1 MSNFTPEVLAQL
13 SGFYNSSIIFQG
25 TDESDVFNL
34 EGLDGVIEDGS
45 LNHLEYVLTEGTDTI
60 IFPEGG
66 QDYNYELG
74 SGTIASDKLFQD
86 EFFSNYQNGVIDFGN
101 YSFTGVTYQF
111 NTPTDVTITSTT
123 HAGVSSFTTAE
134 NVYKIFDSPYTD
146 DYLYGTE
153 GSQQFRSEGGW
164 DTVYGGPGSDVF
176 RVDGSRLTADW
187 ADPDVYKAIGH
198 KLIITDYEL
207 GERISIEDFGL
218 TNSSDIWSEI
228 DPSGYTN
235 IYIDGLIDITFR
247 ELSANPGGGQE
258 LSPYTVD
265 INNTELV
272 FNDLHGNTHVVAAL
286 NDSGQSRFGSIMPD
300 SNVTSIGNGNYLIAY
315 SVRDDSGGAVGSDI
329 YFSIFNTEMNYF
341 TSEEVYLGTSNSTVE
356 SINVEFH
363 ENGRAVISPHSPS
376 SDGFVAE
383 VRADEYG
390 YYYDYAFNNIYN
402 AGSPNSQNSIY
413 TVSRPQHDEYGNWV
427 GDRADIVFTD
437 RYGDQHV
444 VAAHSDL
451 AAGQRFGNLQESNAS
466 SLGNGHYLIAYS
478 VRDDSGTT
486 GSDIYYRVFDT
497 STSSFTSG
505 KKLLG
510 STENFTVE
518 AINVELHEEGR
529 VVLSVEPPSAN
540 GFTAEIRQD
549 SDYYYLDHTFRQI
562 SSSPGNNEKA
572 AYTLSRS
579 EFDENGAAISHDQA
593 DIIFTD
599 LHGVS
604 HVVADY
610 SEMAAG
616 SNVRFG
622 NTDMNSV
629 GSMGN
634 GNYLIAFTVRNDSG
648 PDRH

>member
-1 MSNFTPEVLAQL
+1 
-13 SGFYNSSIIFQG
+13 
-25 TDESDVFNL
+25 
-34 EGLDGVIEDGS
+34 
-45 LNHLEYVLTEGTDTI
+45 
-60 IFPEGG
+60 
-66 QDYNYELG
+66 
-74 SGTIASDKLFQD
+74 
-86 EFFSNYQNGVIDFGN
+86 
-101 YSFTGVTYQF
+101 
-111 NTPTDVTITSTT
+111 
-123 HAGVSSFTTAE
+123 
-134 NVYKIFDSPYTD
+134 
-146 DYLYGTE
+146 
-153 GSQQFRSEGGW
+153 
-164 DTVYGGPGSDVF
+164 
-176 RVDGSRLTADW
+176 
-187 ADPDVYKAIGH
+187 
-198 KLIITDYEL
+198 
-207 GERISIEDFGL
+207 
-218 TNSSDIWSEI
+218 
-228 DPSGYTN
+228 
-235 IYIDGLIDITFR
+235 
-247 ELSANPGGGQE
+247 
-258 LSPYTVD
+258 
-265 INNTELV
+265 
-272 FNDLHGNTHVVAAL
+272 
-286 NDSGQSRFGSIMPD
+286 
-300 SNVTSIGNGNYLIAY
+300 
-315 SVRDDSGGAVGSDI
+315 
-329 YFSIFNTEMNYF
+329 MNYF

-376 SDGFVAE
+376 SDGFVE

-549 SDYYYLDHTFRQI
+549 SDYYYLDHTFREI
-562 SSSPGNNEKA
+562 SSSPGNA
-572 AYTLSRS
+572 DTGAYTVSRHA
-579 EFDENGAAISHDQA
+579 FDENGAAISHDQA

-648 PDRH
+648 PDQGTDLYYRIFDTETGSFTGTPEKFGSTQTSIDRIRVEAHDYGRVLLSPDPPGSNAFTAEISDSGEPLHLVELHASYESGVVYSRGDAHSDAGTDYGIMFYDPYVPLGGITPEWQGMIISQSLGAFGSLNLMSVSSAQQTTGYCCKALMATMPFQVGREMTDLRVVLAMTRLSI